1 MAKEVADISDDLILG
16 VKEISKFLGQPQR
29 RTYHLIRQGHL
40 PSVFK
45 IAPRRHP
52 ALRSV
57 LADFLK
63 NKARGC

>member
-29 RTYHLIRQGHL
+29 RTYHHL

-45 IAPRRHP
+45 IAPRRHA